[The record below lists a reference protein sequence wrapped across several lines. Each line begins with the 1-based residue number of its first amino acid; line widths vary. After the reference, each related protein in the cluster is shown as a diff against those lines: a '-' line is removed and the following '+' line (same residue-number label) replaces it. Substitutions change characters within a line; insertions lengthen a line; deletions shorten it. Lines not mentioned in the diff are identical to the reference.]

1 MRTQTVKIIF
11 DCDNSMGLPGK
22 DIDDGLALLYLLG
35 CGRVE
40 LAGITTTFGNAS
52 QQAVHANTAAMLA
65 RLGLGDLSLIA
76 GAAGP
81 VYSPRGAKDANGANK
96 AGTPNPAA
104 AFIARCAAARAGEL
118 KLLATGAPTN
128 IAAACRLQPGLP
140 ERVSE
145 LVLMG
150 GVTAPLDINGRTLAE
165 LNFSCDPAAAGELLG
180 RGGNISV
187 ITGNVCLS
195 ALFAERQLRRVLR
208 AGRHPVFAY
217 MRKSLLPWYAA
228 CTQKYGVPGFYAWDV
243 VAAVYATQPGLF
255 RCRRVRIVS
264 SRRELRKGLLRTSV
278 PSGDGPTVNLALELT
293 DTRRFWHLVFTAWN
307 RARKRIRPDP
317 AGGSASGPLA

>member
-11 DCDNSMGLPGK
+11 DCDNTMGLPGK

-35 CGRVE
+35 CLRVE

-52 QQAVHANTAAMLA
+52 QQAVHTNTAAMLA
-65 RLGLGDLSLIA
+65 RLNLGDIALFA
-76 GAAGP
+76 GAAAP
-81 VYSPRGAKDANGANK
+81 VPSTCAED
-96 AGTPNPAA
+96 TPNPAA
-104 AFIARCAAARAGEL
+104 DFIARCAAARAGEL

-150 GVTAPLDINGRTLAE
+150 GVTGPLAINGRPLAE
-165 LNFSCDPAAAGELLG
+165 LNFSCDPAAAGELLW

-195 ALFAERQLRRVLR
+195 ALFAEQQLRRVLR

-217 MRKSLLPWYAA
+217 MRASLLPWYAA
-228 CTQKYGVPGFYAWDV
+228 CTQKFGIPGFYAWDV
-243 VAAVYATQPGLF
+243 VAAVYATRPGLF

-264 SRRELRKGLLRTSV
+264 SRRELRRGLLRTAL
-278 PSGDGPTVNLALELT
+278 PSKDGPTVNLVLELT

-307 RARKRIRPDP
+307 RARKRIHLDP
-317 AGGSASGPLA
+317 AGGNAPGPLA